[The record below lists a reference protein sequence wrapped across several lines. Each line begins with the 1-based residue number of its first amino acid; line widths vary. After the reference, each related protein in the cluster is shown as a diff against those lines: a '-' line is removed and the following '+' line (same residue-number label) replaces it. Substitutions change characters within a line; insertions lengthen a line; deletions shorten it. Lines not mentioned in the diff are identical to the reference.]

1 MDKKTENLFYDLLG
15 LQLSGRIKPEEA
27 TVFNKLREQNPDL
40 DQLFQEIVHLPAKP
54 DYDADTLRQAYA
66 AHYVKKKLLPEFQ
79 IDKTQAKK
87 RFRRRVIWLGGVG
100 LALAACLLGVLI
112 FRTYFGQFEKP
123 EQVIAE
129 TATYVTLKG
138 SKKTFRLPDGTAV
151 VLNADSRL
159 DYDPEFTGRLREVK
173 LTGEAFF
180 DVVHNKKRPFVIH
193 AGKANIRVL
202 GTVLNVRNYPGDKF
216 METSLIKGKV
226 EVTFRDQPG
235 KKIIMKP
242 SQKLVIPTADLQTVS
257 NRKLANASDEKP
269 VLTNVTMEQDSSV
282 AETSWTTNKLV
293 FINRPLSEITAELER
308 QFNVQF
314 RFKRP
319 ATRKFRYTI
328 HVEDY
333 ELTELLQILK
343 LSGKIN
349 YSIQNNEVIIE

>member
-1 MDKKTENLFYDLLG
+1 MDKRTENLFYDLLG
-15 LQLSGRIKPEEA
+15 LQLSGTIKPEEA
-27 TVFNKLREQNPDL
+27 TVFNKLREQHPEL
-40 DQLFQEIVHLPAKP
+40 DSLFQEIVHLPAKP
-54 DYDADTLRQAYA
+54 DYDADTVRQAYA

-87 RFRRRVIWLGGVG
+87 RFRRRVIWLGTG
-100 LALAACLLGVLI
+100 LGLAACLLGVWI
-112 FRTYFGQFEKP
+112 FRTYFNQFEKP
-123 EQVIAE
+123 EQEIAE
-129 TATYVTLKG
+129 KATYVTLKG

-202 GTVLNVRNYPGDKF
+202 GTVLNVRNYPGERY

-242 SQKLVIPTADLQTVS
+242 SQKLVIPSAELQLVPS
-257 NRKLANASDEKP
+257 RKVANPSEEKP
-269 VLTNVTMEQDSSV
+269 VLTNVTMERDSSV

-293 FINRPLSEITAELER
+293 FINRPLSEITGELER

-319 ATRKFRYTI
+319 ATMKFRYTL

-333 ELTELLQILK
+333 ELTEVLQILK